1 MVKPNIKNWIKKA
14 KAQAGFTLIEL
25 LATLAILAVIVG
37 VATPA
42 IGNIREKAESSAKE
56 SSIAMIEKAAAIA
69 DLDGYT
75 KDYTIDNLIADGY
88 LDLDK
93 EDATAFTTEGYVLTE
108 KTNDANKGLGTYTF
122 AIPAPEAPEGP

>member
-42 IGNIREKAESSAKE
+42 IGNIRENAENSAKA
-56 SSIAMIEKAAAIA
+56 SSIEMIEKAAMMA
-69 DLDGYT
+69 DLDGYDFAT
-75 KDYTIDNLIADGY
+75 EGNTVADLIDGGY
-88 LDLDK
+88 LDLDVSEGSDN
-93 EDATAFTTEGYVLTE
+93 EDFANDTVAKTGNGGSYEVTEVE
-108 KTNDANKGLGTYTF
+108 
-122 AIPAPEAPEGP
+122 